1 MGNETE
7 SKNGDGFVMK
17 EKPAEPPQH
26 PESVDFATFIFSL
39 ATGAFI
45 GLGLTP
51 DPSTG
56 KTEIHLPMAQQ
67 NIELLVLLREKTKGN
82 LSVDES
88 KLLEGLLAE
97 AQLRFVEVSAKKR

>member
-1 MGNETE
+1 MHDE
-7 SKNGDGFVMK
+7 SVKSGEGFVVK
-17 EKPAEPPQH
+17 DSPQKNSDRTD
-26 PESVDFATFIFSL
+26 SVDFATFIFSI

-56 KTEIHLPMAQQ
+56 KTEKNIPMARQ

-82 LSVDES
+82 LSTDET

-97 AQLRFVEVSAKKR
+97 AQMSFVKETSSKS